1 MLLTTE
7 ASLSLKMPVFRITF
21 LLLWG
26 NVFSMCVEVRGH
38 VPVLRFLLFPCGVR
52 ELISGREAWQMDL
65 LSQSTMP
72 SYVFLHHFRNAVSTY
87 TLFPW
92 AGEMILHS
100 IMKT

>member
-1 MLLTTE
+1 
-7 ASLSLKMPVFRITF
+7 
-21 LLLWG
+21 
-26 NVFSMCVEVRGH
+26 MCVEVRGH